1 MKCPD
6 VKELSRTLRN
16 IAIDLR
22 ASSAEV
28 TQTDFLRSL
37 RERLANITPEQM
49 LYGFERFA
57 WAVGRHAL
65 KDVQTEAERRRDPAQ
80 LTLPMSMAGLKI
92 PLSLPIDRPDGRRVC
107 VTTHAATLEDC
118 DLYDKGLV
126 DNIRACT
133 VRRLHFGEMMKDVRP
148 VLVANPG
155 WNVGMALE
163 FLRDQERSAA

>member
-1 MKCPD
+1 M
-6 VKELSRTLRN
+6 KELSRTLRN

-28 TQTDFLRSL
+28 TQADFLRSL
-37 RERLANITPEQM
+37 RERLGDITQEQM

-65 KDVQTEAERRRDPAQ
+65 KDIQTEAERRRDPAQ
-80 LTLPMSMAGLKI
+80 LVLPMSMAGLKI

-118 DLYDKGLV
+118 DLYDKGLS
-126 DNIRACT
+126 DNIHACT

-163 FLRDQERSAA
+163 FLRDQERGAA